1 MSKGWNYSS
10 GDWNLI
16 CDVCSTKIK
25 ASTAKHRWDGY
36 LVCPSCYENRHPQDF
51 IRAKVDKISVPFSR
65 PRSTDVFTN
74 VTYTIPLS
82 CIPMT
87 SVGEADRGVA
97 DCARADI
104 RTMNDLVD

>member
-1 MSKGWNYSS
+1 MSKGWSYIS
-10 GDWNLI
+10 GDYWI
-16 CDVCSTKIK
+16 QCDVCSKKIK
-25 ASTAKHRWDGY
+25 ASEAKHRWDGFI
-36 LVCPSCYENRHPQDF
+36 VCSDDYENRHPQDF

-82 CIPMT
+82 CVPMT

-104 RTMNDLVD
+104 RTMNALVD